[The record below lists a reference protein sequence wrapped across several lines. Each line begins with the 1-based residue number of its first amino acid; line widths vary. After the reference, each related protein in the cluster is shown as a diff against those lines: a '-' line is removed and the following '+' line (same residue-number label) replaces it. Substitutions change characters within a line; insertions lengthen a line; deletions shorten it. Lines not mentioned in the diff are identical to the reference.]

1 MQVTRATWSNG
12 VALAIV
18 AAVIALIA
26 RANRHEGMR
35 VHDRPLSTMSGWP
48 AATTTSRADLLR
60 TIDRLRNRLLQQPA
74 DSSAAVLLADALLR
88 QARVSGNAGLALGAE
103 QALTRALHDE
113 PLDYDARRTL
123 AAVYLSEHRFRDA
136 IREAEHAR
144 DQRPRDDWNYGV
156 IGDGHLELG
165 DYDEAFAAFQRMLD
179 LRPTAGAYARAAYAL
194 ELRGHLEAALEAMKL
209 STDAT
214 APSDPESL
222 AWHHAQLG
230 DLYRQMGRLKEAD
243 FEYTWADYSFPGH
256 PSAKIGMA
264 RVKEAEGDLPGALA
278 LFEELMSRTPTPD
291 VAEKLGDVSA
301 ALGRPAEASRE
312 YALAEAGWRFDVPQ
326 PALLARFLAEHD
338 LNVDEAVRLAE
349 GAASDRHDIFTE
361 DALAWSYFKAGRL
374 SEAATAIDRAR
385 RTGTRDRS
393 ILFHAAAI
401 SQALGDPD
409 GARQLAIRALDGS
422 PRFDLRLAP
431 AARKLLD
438 WRGPQDGPRHQGSR
452 NPARRGTAVAG

>member
-1 MQVTRATWSNG
+1 VQLTKPSLSSL

-18 AAVIALIA
+18 AAVLAVIV
-26 RANRHEGMR
+26 RANRREGLRAQDEPRSAMPG
-35 VHDRPLSTMSGWP
+35 VPGAP
-48 AATTTSRADLLR
+48 TTSRADLER
-60 TIDRLRNRLLQQPA
+60 TIDRMQSRLHQHPA
-74 DSSAAVLLADALLR
+74 DAGAAVLLADALLR

-103 QALTRALHDE
+103 QALTRVLHDE
-113 PLDYDARRTL
+113 PSDYDAHRML

-136 IREAEHAR
+136 IREAEDAR

-194 ELRGHLEAALEAMKL
+194 ELRGHMEAALEAMKL

-214 APSDPESL
+214 APNDPESL
-222 AWHHAQLG
+222 AWHHAQIG

-243 FEYTWADYSFPGH
+243 FQYAWADYSFPGH

-264 RVKEAEGDLPGALA
+264 RVREAEGDLPRALA
-278 LFEELMSRTPTPD
+278 LYEAQMSRTPTPD

-312 YALAEAGWRFDVPQ
+312 YALTEAGWRFDVPQ

-349 GAASDRHDIFTE
+349 SAAADRHDIFTE
-361 DALAWSYFKAGRL
+361 DALAWCYFKAGRL
-374 SEAATAIDRAR
+374 SEAATAITRAQ

-401 SQALGDPD
+401 SQALGDPT
-409 GARQLAIRALDGS
+409 GARQLAARALEGN

-438 WRGPQDGPRHQGSR
+438 RSSF
-452 NPARRGTAVAG
+452 AR